1 VDRLVVAN
9 MVLSDEASAR
19 DAGLVRQRQDA
30 LMSRLRAEPGVTAV
44 TFSSSVPGLGPD
56 RRIEFGPSTTPRD
69 AGALDVAT
77 FRIDVEL
84 MGVYGVR
91 MLAGRGFDAT
101 DIGAGRAA
109 IVNRTFVSD
118 LLAPSSGALGT
129 RFRYAAAGDGGA
141 PASDWYEI
149 VGVVED
155 FPGLPRVPGAGG
167 QSTVYHPIAPGT
179 RAPCRAVDPIRR
191 HGSAGCRRPTAGAA
205 VMAAVASLAAIG
217 PARRILRI
225 QTVEALRVDG

>member
-179 RAPCRAVDPIRR
+179 VHPAVLSIRFGDTAPPDV
-191 HGSAGCRRPTAGAA
+191 AA
-205 VMAAVASLAAIG
+205 
-217 PARRILRI
+217 RLR
-225 QTVEALRVDG
+225 EPR